1 MACSQMASCPAKQLR
16 HTAAGGNGRRVV
28 FFSCVNCPLF
38 VHRTAKQVLEA
49 AGAEGRLGRL
59 GAGAAVLYGH
69 TDSLF
74 CHLPHVSWLQSWLAS
89 LLN

>member
-1 MACSQMASCPAKQLR
+1 MYSVFAT
-16 HTAAGGNGRRVV
+16 TALSSWLVR
-28 FFSCVNCPLF
+28 
-38 VHRTAKQVLEA
+38 RTAKEVLEA
-49 AGAEGRLGRL
+49 AGAEGRLGPL